1 MVCEGG
7 STSLILHPTWSD
19 QLSKPEAL
27 WIDSANEIPNCD
39 NLCNVTLPQLQIYVL
54 NLFAFNQDIRMIEL
68 HIYQNR
74 KEEINVYI
82 FLCKKL

>member
-27 WIDSANEIPNCD
+27 WIDSANEIPNK
-39 NLCNVTLPQLQIYVL
+39 